1 MTINKPHGFDR
12 TERVSAELQ
21 RALANLLRH
30 AVHDVRLQRVTIQA
44 VRVARDLSHAQVY
57 YTMPQSAESETLTR
71 ILNKAAGY
79 LRHELAQQLTLRT
92 IPALH
97 FIYDTSIEMGQH
109 LTQLI
114 ERANQHTTPDG
125 TTT

>member
-1 MTINKPHGFDR
+1 MKKSYGFDR

-21 RALANLLRH
+21 RALANLLQH
-30 AVHDVRLQRVTIQA
+30 AAHDARLQQVTIQE

-57 YTMPQSAESETLTR
+57 YTSSQSMEKAVLTQ

-92 IPALH
+92 VPVLN
-97 FIYDTSIEMGQH
+97 FIYDISVETGQH

-114 ERANQHTTPDG
+114 DRANQHISDG